1 MRSEMLLPIS
11 FRDFF
16 KTTGLALTA
25 LVFLGSV
32 EFSASS
38 GGGDG
43 NTSIR
48 GINLSH
54 IPAVSESIFGES
66 EEERDS
72 EARDAI
78 YLLTVNVFLPE
89 SIPDRGYL
97 LPDTLEIRHSFRQ
110 SLSNPRGP
118 PAI

>member
-1 MRSEMLLPIS
+1 MRLEMLYSLS
-11 FRDFF
+11 LRNFF

-38 GGGDG
+38 GGSDG
-43 NTSIR
+43 NASIR
-48 GINLSH
+48 GINPSH
-54 IPAVSESIFGES
+54 MPAVSEGVFGES

-72 EARDAI
+72 EARGAL
-78 YLLTVNVFLPE
+78 YLLTETIRLPE

-97 LPDTLEIRHSFRQ
+97 LPDTLEIRPSFRQ